1 MRNWLRVTRAPLAGT
16 AILDAIA
23 ALILALAAA
32 DIRLTAVE
40 PGMWAL
46 LALTSLLL
54 YLGGMAGND
63 WADRHRDREL
73 APGRPLPSGALS
85 PTAVGLFVLL
95 ATGAAIVLGGGA
107 IGSRWMVVGCAACAW
122 LYNGIGKH
130 HVVPAALLMTGVRFC
145 NAAIAVV
152 PLVLADLAPAW
163 VLLGPLW
170 LGLYSGAVVVLSTT
184 EEAGSRARVWFSRVL
199 AAACFVGAA
208 VTAWVAAGVPTLGV
222 FLAFGVASS
231 AAFGR
236 TPRPGPAKKKV
247 LEMLLAFY
255 LLEFVVASAVERGS
269 FEGQGALLVLAF
281 AMIWIS
287 QRMIFALMPKAPA
300 VTVPSDDEEQHA
312 S

>member
-16 AILDAIA
+16 AILDSVA

-32 DIRLTAVE
+32 DIRIGVVGASE
-40 PGMWAL
+40 WAL

-54 YLGGMAGND
+54 YLSGMAGND

-73 APGRPLPSGALS
+73 APGRPIPSGALS
-85 PTAVGLFVLL
+85 PKAVGTFVVL
-95 ATGAAIVLGGGA
+95 ATAGAIALGGGA
-107 IGSRWMVVGCAACAW
+107 LGSRWMVVGCAACAW
-122 LYNGIGKH
+122 LYNGLGKH
-130 HVVPAALLMTGVRFC
+130 HLIPAALLMTGVRFC
-145 NAAIAVV
+145 NAAVAVM
-152 PLVLADLAPAW
+152 PLVLTELAPPW

-170 LGLYSGAVVVLSTT
+170 LGLYSGAIVVLSTT
-184 EEAGSRARVWFSRVL
+184 EEAGSTGRVWFSRIL
-199 AAACFVGAA
+199 AAGCFLGAA
-208 VTAWVAAGVPTLGV
+208 VTAWVAADVPTLGV

-236 TPRPGPAKKKV
+236 TPRPGPAKKQV

-269 FEGQGALLVLAF
+269 FEGQAALLLLAF
-281 AMIWIS
+281 ALIWLS
-287 QRMIFALMPKAPA
+287 QRMIFALMPKAPS
-300 VTVPSDDEEQHA
+300 VDVSPTDTDEG